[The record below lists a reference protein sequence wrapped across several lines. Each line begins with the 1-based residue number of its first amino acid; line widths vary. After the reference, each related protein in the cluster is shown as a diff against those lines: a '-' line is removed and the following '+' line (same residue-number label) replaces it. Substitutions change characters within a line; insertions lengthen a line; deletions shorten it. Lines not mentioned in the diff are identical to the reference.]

1 MILKIKSALIYIN
14 RSIGCTIDSYSSC
27 QKRLVITIEKTMSFQ
42 NTKVH
47 IFQIGGTVTNNYL

>member
-1 MILKIKSALIYIN
+1 MKSALIYIN

-27 QKRLVITIEKTMSFQ
+27 QKRLVITKEKTMSFQ